1 MPSKTAKQHRLME
14 AVAHNPAFAKKVG
27 IPQSVGK
34 DFSTADKGKK
44 FGMGGGVSQ
53 TQGGK
58 GMVNRQETRAGSVF
72 GQKKEVPNIN
82 LNKYI
87 GKKEGGMAK
96 SDMKED
102 MKPDVK
108 QDKAIVKKAF
118 KMHDKQEHKSGP
130 GTDLSKL
137 KKGGMA
143 MKKMASGGETMGP
156 RSMSKDVEK
165 GSNKLTKFGE
175 SAVQKKGHTKGKNF
189 GDTGPVKMRTGGKV
203 KRYDEGGDI
212 ETETTQGEN
221 KSIGDDVRARAMAAM
236 SKGDSDTTPAPT
248 TKVSAPAPKPAPK
261 SEPKAAP
268 KSEPKATPVQQAKDV
283 ISAKGA
289 STPKSFTAAGGNT
302 KASPSKADVSSLG
315 FKKPSDPLA
324 RFEQVGPKRSEQNM
338 PAKKKSSSSSTDY
351 SVGNAMRKGGKVGP
365 SRGDGIAQRGRTK
378 GKYC

>member
-1 MPSKTAKQHRLME
+1 MA
-14 AVAHNPAFAKKVG
+14 AVAKNPAFAKKVG
-27 IPQSVGK
+27 MKASVGEEFLK
-34 DFSTADKGKK
+34 ADKGKK
-44 FGMGGGVSQ
+44 FGIGGGVGQ

-58 GMVNRQETRAGSVF
+58 GMINRQETRAGSIF

-102 MKPDVK
+102 MKADIK

-143 MKKMASGGETMGP
+143 MKKMAKGGETMGP
-156 RSMSKDVEK
+156 RSMSKDVEA
-165 GSNKLTKFGE
+165 GSNRLTKFGE
-175 SAVQKKGHTKGKNF
+175 SGVQKRGRTKGKNL

-203 KRYDEGGDI
+203 KRYSGEDGESEI
-212 ETETTQGEN
+212 QTETAQGQN
-221 KSIGDDVRARAMAAM
+221 KSISDDVRTRAMAAM
-236 SKGDSDTTPAPT
+236 TKGDSDTTPAPT
-248 TKVSAPAPKPAPK
+248 TKVSTSAAKPAPK
-261 SEPKAAP
+261 SEPKT
-268 KSEPKATPVQQAKDV
+268 EPKTSSVQQAKDV
-283 ISAKGA
+283 ISAKGT
-289 STPKSFTAAGGNT
+289 STPKSFTSSGGNT
-302 KASPSKADVSSLG
+302 KATPSKADVSSLG
-315 FKKPSDPLA
+315 FKKPYDPLA
-324 RFEQVGPKRSEQNM
+324 KYEQAGPKRSEQNT
-338 PAKKKSSSSSTDY
+338 PAKKSSSSTDY
-351 SVGNAMRKGGKVGP
+351 STGNAMRKGGKVGA